1 MEPDDPFPP
10 AQLDRVSA
18 LRNDQVKLAQLW
30 ERGDARF
37 VAVRDGAI
45 AVPGPLTAGVL
56 GALPDTVRGAPVERR
71 ALLGVDA
78 DGRPWWLVRPDARA
92 DDQGLRWLGLREIGP
107 QCSALEIE
115 VLMTAVAL
123 EAWHSRHGFC
133 PTCGHPTDVVSA
145 GWVRHCSTDGSEH
158 YPRTDPAI
166 IVLVIDGQDRALL
179 GRQARWPARWRSA
192 LAGFVEPGER
202 AESAVR
208 REVAEEVGLVLNRMR
223 YVASQPWPFPGSLM
237 LGFHAW
243 SSSSNV
249 MVDGVEIAEADW
261 YARDQLQAAASSG
274 LIQLPPSIS
283 IARGLIERWFG
294 RPLPGSWLRG

>member
-1 MEPDDPFPP
+1 M
-10 AQLDRVSA
+10 
-18 LRNDQVKLAQLW
+18 
-30 ERGDARF
+30 
-37 VAVRDGAI
+37 
-45 AVPGPLTAGVL
+45 
-56 GALPDTVRGAPVERR
+56 
-71 ALLGVDA
+71 
-78 DGRPWWLVRPDARA
+78 
-92 DDQGLRWLGLREIGP
+92 
-107 QCSALEIE
+107 
-115 VLMTAVAL
+115 
-123 EAWHSRHGFC
+123 
-133 PTCGHPTDVVSA
+133 
-145 GWVRHCSTDGSEH
+145 
-158 YPRTDPAI
+158 
-166 IVLVIDGQDRALL
+166 
-179 GRQARWPARWRSA
+179 
-192 LAGFVEPGER
+192 EPGER